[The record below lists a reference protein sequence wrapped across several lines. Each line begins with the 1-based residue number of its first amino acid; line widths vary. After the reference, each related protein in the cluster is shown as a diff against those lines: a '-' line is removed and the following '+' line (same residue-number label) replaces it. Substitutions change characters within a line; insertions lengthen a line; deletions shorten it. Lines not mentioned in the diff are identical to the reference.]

1 MPEIHFTKGAA
12 MEFLGYTRPKGPAG
26 IRNYVVVIPPV
37 RCSNE
42 LAWTIADGVNGV
54 VPILHNHACAR
65 LGPDNERAKKTF
77 VGLGKNPNVAGVIFA
92 GIGCEN
98 IEDLAAEVAE
108 SGKPVEFVTIEEEG
122 TFQAAVDKGQEMA
135 RSMMARACQMTREPH
150 PLSELTVGVKC
161 GGSATISSLAG
172 HPATGYVLDT
182 VIGEGGT
189 AIFTETAEVIGAEHI
204 MAKRAA
210 TPEVAERLLQV
221 VGRFEKMIEDYGVD
235 IRGAQPSPGNIKSG
249 LSTLEE
255 KSLGAMHK
263 TGHMPL
269 AGVLEYADPPS
280 KPGLYLM
287 DSTAW
292 TPQLMLG
299 MAACGSQV
307 QIFSVGGGLPT
318 KSRSQPGMGRV
329 PLVPVVKIS
338 GDPCI
343 KSEMEYFD
351 VYAGTIIEGT
361 EELEDVGKRFMA
373 EMLDVAS
380 GKLTKQEY
388 SRFQEMLDIYATGPM
403 V

>member
-1 MPEIHFTKGAA
+1 
-12 MEFLGYTRPKGPAG
+12 MEFMGYPRPVGPAG
-26 IRNYVVVIPPV
+26 IRNYVIVVPPV

-42 LAWTIADGVNGV
+42 LAWTIAEGVHGV

-77 VGLGKNPNVAGVIFA
+77 IGLGRNPNVAGVVFA

-98 IEDLAAEVAE
+98 ITAEELAEALAG
-108 SGKPVEFVTIEEEG
+108 SGKPVEFVTIEKEG
-122 TFQAAVDKGQEMA
+122 NFQAAVDKGQAIA
-135 RSMMARACQMTREPH
+135 RSMMGDACRMAREPR

-189 AIFTETAEVIGAEHI
+189 AIFTETAEVIGAEHV
-204 MAKRAA
+204 MARRAA

-269 AGVLEYADPPS
+269 AGVLEYAEPPS
-280 KPGLYLM
+280 RPGLYLM

-292 TPQLMLG
+292 TSQLMLG
-299 MAACGSQV
+299 MAACGSQI
-307 QIFSVGGGLPT
+307 QIFSVGGGLPA

-329 PLVPVVKIS
+329 PVVPVVKIS
-338 GDPCI
+338 GDPGI
-343 KSEMEYFD
+343 RSEMDYFD
-351 VYAGTIIEGT
+351 VYAGTIIEGA
-361 EELEDVGKRFMA
+361 EEVEDVGRRFVA
-373 EMLDVAS
+373 EILEVAS
-380 GKLTKQEY
+380 GKPTKQEY
-388 SRFQEMLDIYATGPM
+388 SRFQEMLDIYATGPL

>member
-1 MPEIHFTKGAA
+1 
-12 MEFLGYTRPKGPAG
+12 MEFMGYPRPVGPAG
-26 IRNYVVVIPPV
+26 IRNYVIVVPPV

-42 LAWTIADGVNGV
+42 LAWTIAEGVHGV

-77 VGLGKNPNVAGVIFA
+77 IGLGRNPNVAGVVFA

-98 IEDLAAEVAE
+98 ITAEELAEALAG
-108 SGKPVEFVTIEEEG
+108 SGKPVEFVTIEKEG
-122 TFQAAVDKGQEMA
+122 NFQAAVDKGQAIA
-135 RSMMARACQMTREPH
+135 RSMMGDACRMAREPH

-182 VIGEGGT
+182 VVGDGGT
-189 AIFTETAEVIGAEHI
+189 AIFTETAEVIGAEHV
-204 MAKRAA
+204 MARRAA
-210 TPEVAERLLQV
+210 TPEVAERLLRV

-269 AGVLEYADPPS
+269 AGVLEYAEPPS
-280 KPGLYLM
+280 RPGLYLM

-292 TPQLMLG
+292 TSQLMLG
-299 MAACGSQV
+299 MAACGSQI
-307 QIFSVGGGLPT
+307 QIFSVGGGLPA

-329 PLVPVVKIS
+329 PVVPVVKIS
-338 GDPCI
+338 GDPGI
-343 KSEMEYFD
+343 RSEMDYFD
-351 VYAGTIIEGT
+351 VYAGTIIEGA
-361 EELEDVGKRFMA
+361 EEVEDVGRRFVA
-373 EMLDVAS
+373 EILEVAS
-380 GKLTKQEY
+380 GKPTKQEY
-388 SRFQEMLDIYATGPM
+388 SRFQEMLDIYATGPL